1 VLDVRVSYFSGIP
14 CVFFTKFCPLRNLV
28 RPQVSCGANLFYKK
42 YLLTVLY
49 FLESVLRSRRRV
61 RHESYGIW

>member
-28 RPQVSCGANLFYKK
+28 RPQVSCGAN
-42 YLLTVLY
+42 
-49 FLESVLRSRRRV
+49 
-61 RHESYGIW
+61 